1 MQKYPTQNQHNLA
14 TTSPTLGEQETDQT
28 SDRLFLTLPYHPS
41 YIPRRTIREIYRNTC
56 EDELRQELGI
66 EQMTVGYKHA
76 TYIGDIVTWSKLSK

>member
-76 TYIGDIVTWSKLSK
+76 TYIGVYMVL